1 MLGIHSICLF
11 IQETET
17 VGTELCQ
24 TRFRCL
30 ESILSVYLFRRRKLL
45 VQSNVRPG
53 FDACL
58 ESILSVYLFRRRKLL
73 VQSNVRSGFDALNPF
88 YLFIYSGDGNCWYR
102 AMSDQVSM
110 LGIPN
115 KPTKHWDLRKQVA
128 DSLKVIKNYLFQ
140 FLGLGFGF
148 ICNILAF

>member
-1 MLGIHSICLF
+1 MSDLVSMIGIHSICLF

-17 VGTELCQ
+17 V
-24 TRFRCL
+24 
-30 ESILSVYLFRRRKLL
+30 
-45 VQSNVRPG
+45 VQ
-53 FDACL
+53 
-58 ESILSVYLFRRRKLL
+58 I
-73 VQSNVRSGFDALNPF
+73 NVRSGFNDWNPF
-88 YLFIYSGDGNCWYR
+88 YLFFYSGDGNCWYR

-148 ICNILAF
+148 ICKILAF